1 MREGG
6 PLHARALRPQASE
19 DPWLGLAADGSNLD
33 VHDFPSFRLVE
44 AHALVYRNVTRA
56 YLSGA
61 DLGVPEWRV
70 LALLGRRG
78 DLLVREINQRSW
90 MDKGQI
96 SRAAAG
102 MAARGLVERS
112 PDPTH
117 KKRQK
122 LRLTPTGRALFDRLW
137 PRAQRAQAALLALLS
152 RDERRALQQALDRL
166 LWAAEQCAKLPARD
180 LGGPAC

>member
-1 MREGG
+1 
-6 PLHARALRPQASE
+6 LHARALRPLASE
-19 DPWLGLAADGSNLD
+19 DPWLELAADGSNLD

-44 AHALVYRNVTRA
+44 AHALVYRNLTRV

-61 DLGVPEWRV
+61 DLGVPEWRI

-78 DLLVREINQRSW
+78 DLLVREINQRSL

-96 SRAAAG
+96 SRAAAR

-122 LRLTPTGRALFDRLW
+122 LRLTPAGRTLFDRLW
-137 PRAQRAQAALLALLS
+137 PQAQRAQAALLALLS

-166 LWAAEQCAKLPARD
+166 LWAAEQCARRPARD
-180 LGGPAC
+180 LAELAC

>member
-1 MREGG
+1 
-6 PLHARALRPQASE
+6 LHPRALRPLASE
-19 DPWLGLAADGSNLD
+19 DPWLELAADGSNLD

-44 AHALVYRNVTRA
+44 AHALVYRNVTRV
-56 YLSGA
+56 YLGGT
-61 DLGVPEWRV
+61 DLGVPEWRI

-96 SRAAAG
+96 SRAAAR

-122 LRLTPTGRALFDRLW
+122 LRLTAAGRALFDRLW
-137 PRAQRAQAALLALLS
+137 PRAQRAQAALLGSLS
-152 RDERRALQQALDRL
+152 RDERRALQKALDRL

-180 LGGPAC
+180 VGGTAC